1 MKNKTSQEPSEFF
14 QEMST
19 ETGTMRVGASAW
31 GLRLPASWV
40 RDPGCPSPL
49 PSQTL
54 PVLRLLPYSPC
65 GSSGYHVPPSM
76 CHSGSAPGTAISAL
90 DPQNASPQGKK
101 LGWLIIPR
109 DSTVPSRG
117 WCSSPLSLSL
127 LINVYFYRSN
137 VIV

>member
-90 DPQNASPQGKK
+90 DPQNASLQGKK

-109 DSTVPSRG
+109 DSPVPSRG